1 MRSIYKPGPYIPC
14 ATFDG
19 TGAPLPA
26 NVVDNGMLFNPGSIE
41 DAIDVTV
48 YVAML
53 LPSRA

>member
-1 MRSIYKPGPYIPC
+1 MYKPGAYIPC
-14 ATFDG
+14 ETFDG

-41 DAIDVTV
+41 DAIDVTINV
-48 YVAML
+48 PML